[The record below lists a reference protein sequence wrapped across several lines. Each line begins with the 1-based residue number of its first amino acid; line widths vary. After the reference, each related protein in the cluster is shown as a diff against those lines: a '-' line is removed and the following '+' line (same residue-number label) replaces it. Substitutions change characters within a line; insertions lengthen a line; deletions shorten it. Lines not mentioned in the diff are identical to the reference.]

1 MHATQSQSAPV
12 RCNTYTDTSFE
23 PNLRGSKQD
32 GEESVRMDGATAP
45 TTRRERTRRP
55 DAVPLRDSGGRVT
68 KRSVAYTINH
78 VIGATEIRLTLS
90 RDGHVRPFS
99 RLMMC
104 AAVAKQPSPA
114 SGYAGCGRWKG
125 TLCGQWCCQIGF
137 WWDQRPSSTG

>member
-55 DAVPLRDSGGRVT
+55 DAVPLHDSGGRVT
-68 KRSVAYTINH
+68 KRSITYTTKHI
-78 VIGATEIRLTLS
+78 IEATETKPTLS
-90 RDGHVRPFS
+90 SDGHVR
-99 RLMMC
+99 
-104 AAVAKQPSPA
+104 
-114 SGYAGCGRWKG
+114 
-125 TLCGQWCCQIGF
+125 LCGQTNETHH
-137 WWDQRPSSTG
+137 SSEATLLLQVATLGADNGVV